1 MQATVDNAGRV
12 VIPKPIRDRLG
23 LVPGTVIDVV
33 DSGDRIELIPL
44 DDRAPAVLVEK
55 DGRLVISAD
64 SDRTVTLAES
74 LALRDALRDG
84 RDG

>member
-23 LVPGTVIDVV
+23 LVPGPVIDVV